1 MASTPEKVE
10 APVVG
15 SGNSGGGP
23 GFHPQITVTVNT
35 METVEAESRAASL
48 ARPEN

>member
-1 MASTPEKVE
+1 MPIMTAEPVE
-10 APVVG
+10 AAMV
-15 SGNSGGGP
+15 
-23 GFHPQITVTVNT
+23 TVTVNT